1 MDAPDRHRWWGEEPF
16 PWVGLLI
23 GTVFGALLLPVL
35 AWLGFELIDQDLERW
50 AQ

>member
-1 MDAPDRHRWWGEEPF
+1 MLTPWRMHWYGEEPF
-16 PWVGLLI
+16 PWLGLLI
-23 GTVFGALLLPVL
+23 GAVFGLLLLPGL